1 MKKGLIVCGTGVAT
15 STVVLGKVKEYL
27 TKEDLISQVELHQA
41 NINDAHSRSDDYV
54 FIVSTT
60 IVPDDWKENVI
71 DGVPLL
77 TGIGEE
83 EVYLEIRNKLV

>member
-41 NINDAHSRSDDYV
+41 NINDAHSRSDDYA

-77 TGIGEE
+77 TWIGEE